1 MPPASRR
8 PPLSSRAASLAPPA
22 SRRPPRAAPAY
33 SMAQPILLCPTVGPC
48 SKCVLLWGPIRRAAR
63 VRTISSSI
71 LFSLSCRDTLRVPR
85 ATGPPLC
92 VVPGIHTTVSVCPT
106 HFAVR
111 SLSSCGA
118 TCSVAFFFCL
128 AVARCLR
135 SAPACSCFFLSGP
148 CPCCPF
154 APVATDQPLVAWA
167 TLKNALGVRLCSPM
181 SQQLLLGL
189 RWPSPRCSPPRC
201 AAFCPVPCSIRSSP
215 SRNGPRV
222 EPFHLISRH
231 LRKL

>member
-1 MPPASRR
+1 MWTRAICHFRRAPCGFLPLHASRWPRLRVRTPVR
-8 PPLSSRAASLAPPA
+8 PHTIHVHARHA
-22 SRRPPRAAPAY
+22 SRPTRCHPVHTPMSY
-33 SMAQPILLCPTVGPC
+33 SMAQPVLCPTVGPC

-71 LFSLSCRDTLRVPR
+71 LFSIPSWCRDTLRVPR

-128 AVARCLR
+128 PTL
-135 SAPACSCFFLSGP
+135 PAC
-148 CPCCPF
+148 
-154 APVATDQPLVAWA
+154 
-167 TLKNALGVRLCSPM
+167 
-181 SQQLLLGL
+181 
-189 RWPSPRCSPPRC
+189 
-201 AAFCPVPCSIRSSP
+201 VP
-215 SRNGPRV
+215 
-222 EPFHLISRH
+222 
-231 LRKL
+231 